1 MKTYVSYVIQDD
13 KNHKHLSEVVST
25 NEPLYSFSA
34 DPQVTEILK
43 WAEEKKKSLNPH
55 EELIITAIYKI

>member
-13 KNHKHLSEVVST
+13 NTHRHLSEVVST

-34 DPQVTEILK
+34 DPQVSDILK
-43 WAEEKKKSLNPH
+43 WAEEKKKDLKPH
-55 EELIITAIYKI
+55 EELVITGMYKL

>member
-1 MKTYVSYVIQDD
+1 MKTYVSYIIQDD
-13 KNHKHLSEVVST
+13 NSHRHLSEVVFT
-25 NEPLYSFSA
+25 KEPLYSFSS

-55 EELIITAIYKI
+55 EELIITAMYKI